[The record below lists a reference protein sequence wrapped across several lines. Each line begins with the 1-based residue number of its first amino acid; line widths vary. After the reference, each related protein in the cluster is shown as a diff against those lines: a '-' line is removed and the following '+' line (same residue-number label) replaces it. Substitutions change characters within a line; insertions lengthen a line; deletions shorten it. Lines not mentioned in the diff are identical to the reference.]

1 MATEL
6 SLTRLAGSEFSER
19 VLVVGPAVGMSVASQ
34 WRDCAMVLAGGF
46 EVIGWD
52 LPGHGSGCAADGAF
66 TVQDIADELCARV
79 GALAGGRRVAHAGGS
94 FGGAVGRELAARGEC
109 SFEAVVCLGEQG
121 PGVVDVDEKSYALAC
136 AALARYR
143 AGVAVKPVRELHDVV
158 SPALAAVL
166 VRVLEEM
173 RCPTTT
179 A

>member
-1 MATEL
+1 
-6 SLTRLAGSEFSER
+6 
-19 VLVVGPAVGMSVASQ
+19 
-34 WRDCAMVLAGGF
+34 MVLAGEF

-52 LPGHGSGCAADGAF
+52 LPGHGSGYPADGPF
-66 TVQDIADELCARV
+66 TVQDIADELCERV
-79 GALAGGRRVAHAGGS
+79 EALACGRRVVHAGAS

-109 SFEAVVCLGEQG
+109 SFEAVVCLGEQA
-121 PGVVDVDEKSYALAC
+121 PVVVDVDEKSYELAC

-143 AGVAVKPVRELHDVV
+143 AGVAVKPVRELQDVV

>member
-6 SLTRLAGSEFSER
+6 SLTRLAGSEFSES
-19 VLVVGPAVGMSVASQ
+19 VLVVGPVVGASVASL
-34 WRDCAMVLAGGF
+34 WRDCAMVLAGRF
-46 EVIGWD
+46 ELIGWD
-52 LPGHGSGCAADGAF
+52 LPGHGSGGPADGPF
-66 TVQDIADELCARV
+66 TVQDIADELCVRV
-79 GALAGGRRVAHAGGS
+79 EALACGRRAAYAGGS

-109 SFEAVVCLGEQG
+109 SFEAVVCVGESV
-121 PGVVDVDEKSYALAC
+121 PVVVDVDEESYALAC
-136 AALARYR
+136 AALAGYR
-143 AGVAVKPVRELHDVV
+143 AGVAVRPVRELHDVV

>member
-19 VLVVGPAVGMSVASQ
+19 VLVAGPEVGTSVVAQ
-34 WRDCAMVLAGGF
+34 WRDCAMVLAGEF

-52 LPGHGSGCAADGAF
+52 LPGHGSGGPADGPF
-66 TVQDIADELCARV
+66 TVQDIADQLCERV
-79 GALAGGRRVAHAGGS
+79 EALACGRRVAYAGAS

-109 SFEAVVCLGEQG
+109 SFEAVVCLRESV
-121 PGVVDVDEKSYALAC
+121 PVVDVDAESYALAC
-136 AALARYR
+136 AALDRYR
-143 AGVAVKPVRELHDVV
+143 AGVAVKPLRELHDVV

-166 VRVLEEM
+166 VRVFEEM
-173 RCPTTT
+173 RCRTTT